1 MGAAIRAGRM
11 NGLKTAGTPEGGAQA
26 RRVGPYSGVG
36 IFIVVAPVP
45 VPIRGAAFVRRAQ
58 GDEPV
63 TLDEA
68 LAWASATLPVIAL
81 TRPCAQRASAASV
94 TAAR

>member
-26 RRVGPYSGVG
+26 RRAGPYSGVG

-45 VPIRGAAFVRRAQ
+45 IPGAAFVRRAQ
-58 GDEPV
+58 GDALV
-63 TLDEA
+63 TLDRGERGRRRRY
-68 LAWASATLPVIAL
+68 LLSL
-81 TRPCAQRASAASV
+81 
-94 TAAR
+94 

>member
-11 NGLKTAGTPEGGAQA
+11 NGLKTAGTPEGDARA

-36 IFIVVAPVP
+36 IFIAMAS

-58 GDEPV
+58 GDAPV
-63 TLDEA
+63 TLDGG
-68 LAWASATLPVIAL
+68 LAWASLTLPVIAL
-81 TRPCAQRASAASV
+81 ARPCAQRASAASV
-94 TAAR
+94 TAVR